1 MARSYE
7 QISAERFSA
16 AEGVGE
22 WRVLGWH
29 AFAVFRTGT
38 FATGLALVNAIGELA
53 EAADHHPDLKL
64 GYPALAVRL
73 ATHDT
78 ESLTTADLDL
88 AQRISAAARDLG
100 VAGDPDA
107 VRAWE

>member
-1 MARSYE
+1 MGYQQITAEEFAR
-7 QISAERFSA
+7 
-16 AEGVGE
+16 AEGMGD
-22 WRVLGWH
+22 WRVVGTH
-29 AFAVFRTGT
+29 AYAVFRTGS

-64 GYPALAVRL
+64 GYPSLAVHL
-73 ATHDT
+73 TTHDT
-78 ESLTTADLDL
+78 GTLTTADLGL

-107 VRAWE
+107 VEAWA